1 MTLELTLR
9 KSKEYLHIFLDNEKQ
24 VIYYAKKYMKKGF
37 EVYSICNEK
46 RVEIKCKS

>member
-1 MTLELTLR
+1 MNLELTMR
-9 KSKEYLHIFLDNEKQ
+9 KSREYIHIFLETEKE
-24 VIYYAKKYMKKGF
+24 VIYYAKKYIKKGF